1 MKLTAF
7 ERNPFDPTAI
17 QKPTLNTSDQSQ
29 TDIEN
34 IRADYSNPFLSS
46 SAKRVIRNIEIPVEY
61 INKYTDG
68 KTFKGKFKLT
78 EVTSGEPEIIHNT
91 QQPPVTKPIDVNLNA
106 TVDLRKQDD
115 EDLPSMTL
123 NFSASEYRAMIELM
137 PGRSPI
143 EMYSDPDRDLNHITQ
158 RGSNPLSAKNAL
170 RSFLRTNLQSAFFS
184 QSAYL
189 ESNYEAIEN
198 LNEIASL
205 DGETIEIVNQIF
217 SYNFDYAIPG
227 SATTRSFPVYFKSRS
242 NVTRKYSIKE
252 PCLKDEPSGK
262 SIVYPIRETKEIEN
276 FDPQY
281 VKQNGDPIPQN
292 DPSLPLNQRIPDSI
306 REYAP
311 LDISADD
318 ITLKFVKIANLTR
331 ELMTSNYATADFT
344 VLGINDP
351 LRRNPPF
358 GRAGICFYEIS
369 LSSKFDNFIDDLRRV
384 NNQVIDRNVAM
395 RSLFSRDAKVYTSAR
410 LENMVGRIRP
420 ATLIQRVFSFYD
432 FPSDK
437 LISPWAWVDFLTSGS
452 GLGILNLPSGGHEE
466 PQLINGQRQFVQLR
480 VDLSVSLGILE
491 NYVNNIRA
499 EAQNYFSQN
508 NVEVWRRSQTIKAQ
522 ENQIFASA
530 QVPFKSPNLSFSA
543 QELRTAMGITQGR
556 LLINNRD
563 YGRLYGQTTP
573 VPVSDPSDDKK
584 DYLYQVNNPG
594 TNIFRAP
601 GIRFL
606 SLPLVSSG
614 QSAFPTGSF
623 SVSQDIMRGDR
634 QITIQ
639 TVYRLLGKQGSR
651 LLFVKD
657 VRTIDQTQA
666 TCENP
671 DGSMS
676 ENVQEGLAPNDRED
690 FHRMR
695 IQIGGEL
702 PVDVDSNWA
711 RPGQA
716 LPDFPN
722 ARGFDIGQRLADR
735 LAPQA
740 PANFVPTTDKP
751 VPTLQD
757 WLDNGG
763 NFGAGEGLEAEL
775 TVLDPPLSEGQE
787 RSNLLASIDKSWPW
801 VQVSE
806 LSYEKEEERI
816 VLGLRRGQ
824 SAPIPPKNFF
834 DSVII
839 NGRSF
844 LASKASYETEDGVA
858 LWKWGSSLDFLEC
871 LESVP
876 LVLRKSGRS
885 RTNAINESR
894 LVRKSTVETNQFKDL
909 PGVVGGLV
917 IDDIDFGT
925 SFFRVVFKGD
935 VLATDFSAVFVK
947 SVSENNSEPTFE
959 LTRHL
964 KSGDAIRQELS
975 GGRTA
980 FHWPAQPEFGALHKN
995 RDYELNIIRN
1005 ASEESPAFFVPRPDK
1020 AHWHWPVALED
1031 LGGGLSVKF
1040 ALNGE
1045 AERLDFVSMALLNED
1060 QTVFM
1065 PWQGLNKWKQNRSAD
1080 GQSITAL
1087 FDGGALGA
1095 LNAGDKKVLAFQV
1108 KDYPELVLNCIKTT
1122 DFVFDTI
1129 ILLNT
1134 NLKALYLKDQ
1144 TGNDLIHP
1152 SDLKALTVQNEQGLR
1167 HLMIE
1172 LNNDIVSPQVSLINR
1187 DMVKYDYRKIGQVLL
1202 LKRIGT
1208 FGQFPNIKV
1217 HSSKNRQMSTDQANL
1232 SHIKALPESINYHMA
1247 FPAVLTEE
1255 DLLLAQE
1262 LFSRVADY
1270 DEFIIWVSGGD
1281 IAPKHTGMK
1290 GFRFVDFVK
1299 SLVANEFDFGYIDGR
1314 FNSGVNFNME
1324 LRQVS

>member
-1 MKLTAF
+1 M
-7 ERNPFDPTAI
+7 
-17 QKPTLNTSDQSQ
+17 
-29 TDIEN
+29 
-34 IRADYSNPFLSS
+34 
-46 SAKRVIRNIEIPVEY
+46 
-61 INKYTDG
+61 
-68 KTFKGKFKLT
+68 
-78 EVTSGEPEIIHNT
+78 
-91 QQPPVTKPIDVNLNA
+91 
-106 TVDLRKQDD
+106 
-115 EDLPSMTL
+115 
-123 NFSASEYRAMIELM
+123 
-137 PGRSPI
+137 
-143 EMYSDPDRDLNHITQ
+143 
-158 RGSNPLSAKNAL
+158 
-170 RSFLRTNLQSAFFS
+170 
-184 QSAYL
+184 
-189 ESNYEAIEN
+189 
-198 LNEIASL
+198 
-205 DGETIEIVNQIF
+205 
-217 SYNFDYAIPG
+217 
-227 SATTRSFPVYFKSRS
+227 
-242 NVTRKYSIKE
+242 
-252 PCLKDEPSGK
+252 
-262 SIVYPIRETKEIEN
+262 
-276 FDPQY
+276 
-281 VKQNGDPIPQN
+281 
-292 DPSLPLNQRIPDSI
+292 RI
-306 REYAP
+306 Y
-311 LDISADD
+311 
-318 ITLKFVKIANLTR
+318 
-331 ELMTSNYATADFT
+331 
-344 VLGINDP
+344 
-351 LRRNPPF
+351 
-358 GRAGICFYEIS
+358 C
-369 LSSKFDNFIDDLRRV
+369 
-384 NNQVIDRNVAM
+384 
-395 RSLFSRDAKVYTSAR
+395 
-410 LENMVGRIRP
+410 
-420 ATLIQRVFSFYD
+420 QRV
-432 FPSDK
+432 
-437 LISPWAWVDFLTSGS
+437 
-452 GLGILNLPSGGHEE
+452 
-466 PQLINGQRQFVQLR
+466 
-480 VDLSVSLGILE
+480 
-491 NYVNNIRA
+491 
-499 EAQNYFSQN
+499 
-508 NVEVWRRSQTIKAQ
+508 
-522 ENQIFASA
+522 
-530 QVPFKSPNLSFSA
+530 
-543 QELRTAMGITQGR
+543 
-556 LLINNRD
+556 
-563 YGRLYGQTTP
+563 
-573 VPVSDPSDDKK
+573 
-584 DYLYQVNNPG
+584 
-594 TNIFRAP
+594 
-601 GIRFL
+601 
-606 SLPLVSSG
+606 
-614 QSAFPTGSF
+614 
-623 SVSQDIMRGDR
+623 DR
-634 QITIQ
+634 
-639 TVYRLLGKQGSR
+639 
-651 LLFVKD
+651 
-657 VRTIDQTQA
+657 
-666 TCENP
+666 
-671 DGSMS
+671 
-676 ENVQEGLAPNDRED
+676 
-690 FHRMR
+690 
-695 IQIGGEL
+695 
-702 PVDVDSNWA
+702 
-711 RPGQA
+711 
-716 LPDFPN
+716 
-722 ARGFDIGQRLADR
+722 
-735 LAPQA
+735 
-740 PANFVPTTDKP
+740 
-751 VPTLQD
+751 
-757 WLDNGG
+757 
-763 NFGAGEGLEAEL
+763 
-775 TVLDPPLSEGQE
+775 
-787 RSNLLASIDKSWPW
+787 SWPW
-801 VQVSE
+801 VQISD
-806 LSYEKEEERI
+806 LSYEQRRGEAE
-816 VLGLRRGQ
+816 LFGTFRRGQ
-824 SAPIPPKNFF
+824 KSAPIPPKNFF
-834 DSVII
+834 DSVLI
-839 NGRSF
+839 NGRSIQIASSGRYTTARRASLMV
-844 LASKASYETEDGVA
+844 LAVVSG
-858 LWKWGSSLDFLEC
+858 LPC
-871 LESVP
+871 LSWNRVP

-925 SFFRVVFKGD
+925 SFFRVVFTGD

-1031 LGGGLSVKF
+1031 LGGGLSVRF
-1040 ALNGE
+1040 ALNGQ

-1172 LNNDIVSPQVSLINR
+1172 LKNDIVSPQVSLINR